1 MLQANGSG
9 GILSA
14 VRKSNLWADDD
25 NHLKI
30 FKQSCNLSMKFNT
43 CQQERFNLPKHK
55 LMKNFLK
62 IHVCG
67 ALLLILLFAASTKEA
82 DAQKS
87 ESSKQT
93 PVVLIHGI
101 GGADLD
107 YQPKGKGIW
116 SNGFPNDVLI
126 GRAGDPQNLQFDQE
140 GSPRTDT
147 ISKDVKAVGFYDVP
161 GGRNITD
168 LSKFLQKNG
177 YVKDSELYEF
187 AYDFR
192 FSAVYNAAK
201 LGELIEEIRRKNK
214 NQPVDIVAH
223 SFGGLIAKQY
233 LLNPASAS
241 NVGQVIFVGTPHL
254 GAPKALKALRYGD
267 NLDVRI
273 IDGCKLKRVVH
284 NMPGMFNLLPG
295 HRYFEANGGGYFEDE
310 SDLDGDQVRGVLD
323 YEHTIYNLING
334 KETRCLLKPS
344 VDALPFD
351 RLSESLL
358 AEHAVKFHDD
368 LDNWKKPANVRVSM
382 IVGYNVPTLKM
393 LSETN
398 DGIKL
403 TYTTG
408 GDGTVPL
415 RSAETSDADTIYYA
429 DLKKLKTEHSGMI
442 GAPII
447 IRKILDLLKRD
458 YKSSSNN
465 FSIVRPDDKDFTET
479 SELKR

>member
-1 MLQANGSG
+1 M
-9 GILSA
+9 
-14 VRKSNLWADDD
+14 KNL
-25 NHLKI
+25 LKI
-30 FKQSCNLSMKFNT
+30 YL
-43 CQQERFNLPKHK
+43 
-55 LMKNFLK
+55 
-62 IHVCG
+62 CG
-67 ALLLILLFAASTKEA
+67 ALLLILLFAASMKEA

-87 ESSKQT
+87 KSNKQT

-126 GRAGDPQNLQFDQE
+126 WKAGDPQNLQFDESGQ
-140 GSPRTDT
+140 PRPDT

-161 GGRNITD
+161 GGKNITD

-192 FSAVYNAAK
+192 FSAVYNAQK
-201 LGELIEEIRRKNK
+201 LEELINRIRSKNN

-233 LLNPASAS
+233 LLNPANAA
-241 NVGQVIFVGTPHL
+241 NVGQLIFVGTPHL

-267 NLDVRI
+267 NLDVKI

-284 NMPGMFNLLPG
+284 NLPGMFNLLPG
-295 HRYFEANGGGYFEDE
+295 RRYFAAGGGGYFEDAG
-310 SDLDGDQVRGVLD
+310 DIDGDNVRGVLD
-323 YEHTIYNLING
+323 FDKTTFNLING
-334 KETRCLLKPS
+334 RETRCLLKPS

-351 RLSESLL
+351 KLSANLL
-358 AEHAVKFHDD
+358 DEYTVKFHDS
-368 LDNWKKPANVRVSM
+368 LDNWTKPENVRVSM

-393 LSETN
+393 LSEN
-398 DGIKL
+398 SDGIKL
-403 TYTTG
+403 TYTTA
-408 GDGTVPL
+408 GDGTVPMW
-415 RSAETSDADTIYYA
+415 SAETSEADAIYYV

-447 IRKILDLLKRD
+447 IGKILDLLKRD
-458 YKSSSNN
+458 DKSSSNN
-465 FSIVRPDDKDFTET
+465 FSIVRPDDKNFTET

>member
-1 MLQANGSG
+1 M
-9 GILSA
+9 
-14 VRKSNLWADDD
+14 KNL
-25 NHLKI
+25 LKI
-30 FKQSCNLSMKFNT
+30 YL
-43 CQQERFNLPKHK
+43 
-55 LMKNFLK
+55 
-62 IHVCG
+62 CG

-87 ESSKQT
+87 KSNKQT

-126 GRAGDPQNLQFDQE
+126 WKAGDPQNLQFDESGQ
-140 GSPRTDT
+140 PRPDT

-161 GGRNITD
+161 GGKNITD

-192 FSAVYNAAK
+192 FSAVYNAQK
-201 LGELIEEIRRKNK
+201 LEELINRIRSKNN

-233 LLNPASAS
+233 LLNPANAA
-241 NVGQVIFVGTPHL
+241 NVGQLIFVGTPHL

-267 NLDVRI
+267 NLDVKI

-284 NMPGMFNLLPG
+284 NLPGMFNLLPG
-295 HRYFEANGGGYFEDE
+295 RRYFAAGGGYFEDAG
-310 SDLDGDQVRGVLD
+310 DIDGDNVRGVLD
-323 YEHTIYNLING
+323 FDKTTFNLING
-334 KETRCLLKPS
+334 RETRCLLKPS

-351 RLSESLL
+351 KLSANLL
-358 AEHAVKFHDD
+358 DEYTVKFHDS
-368 LDNWKKPANVRVSM
+368 LDNWTKPENVRVSM

-393 LSETN
+393 LSEN
-398 DGIKL
+398 SDGIKL
-403 TYTTG
+403 TYTTA
-408 GDGTVPL
+408 GDGTVPMW
-415 RSAETSDADTIYYA
+415 SAETSEADAIYYVN
-429 DLKKLKTEHSGMI
+429 LKKLKTEHSGMI

-447 IRKILDLLKRD
+447 IGKILDLLKRD
-458 YKSSSNN
+458 DKSSSNN
-465 FSIVRPDDKDFTET
+465 FSIVRPDDKNFTET

>member
-1 MLQANGSG
+1 MKKL
-9 GILSA
+9 
-14 VRKSNLWADDD
+14 
-25 NHLKI
+25 LKI
-30 FKQSCNLSMKFNT
+30 YL
-43 CQQERFNLPKHK
+43 R
-55 LMKNFLK
+55 
-62 IHVCG
+62 G
-67 ALLLILLFAASTKEA
+67 ALLLTLIFVVSTDKA
-82 DAQKS
+82 NAQKS
-87 ESSKQT
+87 KSNKQT

-107 YQPKGKGIW
+107 YQPTGKGIW

-126 GRAGDPQNLQFDQE
+126 GRAGDPQNLQFDVNGE
-140 GSPRTDT
+140 PRPDT

-161 GGRNITD
+161 GGKNITD

-177 YVKDSELYEF
+177 YVKNSELYEF

-201 LGELIEEIRRKNK
+201 LEEAINEIRVKNN

-233 LLNPASAS
+233 LLNRS
-241 NVGQVIFVGTPHL
+241 NAANVRHLIFVGTPHL

-267 NLDVRI
+267 NLDVKI

-284 NMPGMFNLLPG
+284 NLPGMFNLLPG
-295 HRYFEANGGGYFEDE
+295 RRYFAASGGGYYEDAG
-310 SDLDGDQVRGVLD
+310 DIDGDNVRGVLD
-323 YEHTIYNLING
+323 FDQTTFNLING

-351 RLSESLL
+351 KLSRILIE
-358 AEHAVKFHDD
+358 EHTVKFHDS
-368 LDNWKKPANVRVSM
+368 LDSWTKPENVRVSM
-382 IVGYNVPTLKM
+382 IVGYNVSTLKM
-393 LSETN
+393 LSENT

-403 TYTTG
+403 TYTTA

-415 RSAETSDADTIYYA
+415 WSAETSAADVIYYA

-442 GAPII
+442 GTPIVVG
-447 IRKILDLLKRD
+447 KILDLLKGIE
-458 YKSSSNN
+458 KSNPNTFSTARPAETN
-465 FSIVRPDDKDFTET
+465 FLET
-479 SELKR
+479 SEIKR

>member
-1 MLQANGSG
+1 MCSALVLTFIALSDQA
-9 GILSA
+9 
-14 VRKSNLWADDD
+14 R
-25 NHLKI
+25 
-30 FKQSCNLSMKFNT
+30 
-43 CQQERFNLPKHK
+43 
-55 LMKNFLK
+55 
-62 IHVCG
+62 
-67 ALLLILLFAASTKEA
+67 
-82 DAQKS
+82 AQKS
-87 ESSKQT
+87 KSANQT
-93 PVVLIHGI
+93 PVILIHGI

-107 YQPKGKGIW
+107 YQPTGKGIW

-126 GRAGDPQNLQFDQE
+126 GRAGDPQNLQFDVS
-140 GSPRTDT
+140 GNPRPDT

-161 GGRNITD
+161 GGKNITD

-177 YVKDSELYEF
+177 YVKSSELYEF

-201 LGELIEEIRRKNK
+201 LEELINEIRTERN

-233 LLNPASAS
+233 LLNPANAG
-241 NVGQVIFVGTPHL
+241 NVRQLIFVGTPHL

-267 NLDVRI
+267 NLDVKI

-284 NMPGMFNLLPG
+284 NLPGMFNLLPG
-295 HRYFEANGGGYFEDE
+295 RRYFAASGGGYYEDAG
-310 SDLDGDQVRGVLD
+310 DIDGDNVRGILNFD
-323 YEHTIYNLING
+323 QMTFNLING

-351 RLSESLL
+351 KLSAILL
-358 AEHAVKFHDD
+358 EEHTVKFHDS
-368 LDNWKKPANVRVSM
+368 LDNWTKPENVRVSM

-393 LSETN
+393 LSENT

-403 TYTTG
+403 TYTTA

-415 RSAETSDADTIYYA
+415 WSAETSEADVIYYA
-429 DLKKLKTEHSGMI
+429 DLKQMKTEHSGMI
-442 GAPII
+442 GAPIVVG
-447 IRKILDLLKRD
+447 KILYLLKRSN
-458 YKSSSNN
+458 KSGSND
-465 FSIVRPDDKDFTET
+465 FSIARPDDKIFTET